1 MPATTYSLTHFRVQ
15 LWGVQ
20 DGNECIPHGVYTSI
34 AGRGGLMKANRFLIC
49 GALLAGINATASDKA
64 SLSDSPMTSDQIE
77 VYRVF
82 LSSYTNGSKA
92 LHLNLAKRTS
102 ALELS
107 KEMSEGGCL
116 KGINLDATAYSNSV
130 VHEFDSK
137 TPLRENITIVDPEE
151 QNKAV
156 KENDPNRTMRR
167 GTPVN
172 RAVANAFAVGL
183 LTLSEVSF
191 DNTHQYAVMS
201 FSFVC
206 GGLCGHGATLVFEKR
221 NGHWKELKRDCG
233 GWIS

>member
-1 MPATTYSLTHFRVQ
+1 
-15 LWGVQ
+15 
-20 DGNECIPHGVYTSI
+20 
-34 AGRGGLMKANRFLIC
+34 MKANRFLIC

-92 LHLNLAKRTS
+92 PHLNLAKHTS

-116 KGINLDATAYSNSV
+116 KGIDLDAAYSNSV

-156 KENDPNRTMRR
+156 KEVNPSRTMRR

-172 RAVANAFAVGL
+172 RAVANAFAIGL
-183 LTLSEVSF
+183 LTLSEVGF
-191 DNTHQYAVMS
+191 DKTHQYAVMS

-206 GGLCGHGATLVFEKR
+206 GGPCGHGATLVFEKR

>member
-1 MPATTYSLTHFRVQ
+1 
-15 LWGVQ
+15 
-20 DGNECIPHGVYTSI
+20 
-34 AGRGGLMKANRFLIC
+34 MKANRFLIC
-49 GALLAGINATASDKA
+49 GALLAGINATASDKP

-82 LSSYTNGSKA
+82 LSSYINGSKA
-92 LHLNLAKRTS
+92 PHLNLAKRTS
-102 ALELS
+102 ALEVS
-107 KEMSEGGCL
+107 KEMSEEGCL
-116 KGINLDATAYSNSV
+116 KEINLDATAYSDSV

-156 KENDPNRTMRR
+156 KEVDPSRTMRR
-167 GTPVN
+167 STPVN
-172 RAVANAFAVGL
+172 RAVANAFAIGL
-183 LTLSEVSF
+183 LTLSEVGF
-191 DNTHQYAVMS
+191 DKTHQYAVMS

-206 GGLCGHGATLVFEKR
+206 GGPCGHGATLVFEKR